1 MADIS
6 DDEIDAAL
14 RRGQE
19 AHQNEPQAAAA
30 RYDPQAGLIIVDL
43 TNGCSFSFPCRVVQV
58 LADASDEQIASVE
71 VLGQGFGL
79 HWEALDLDLSVSGL
93 LAGRFAPRRK

>member
-6 DDEIDAAL
+6 DAEIDAAL
-14 RRGQE
+14 RRGHD
-19 AHQNEPQAAAA
+19 AHQNEPRAAAA
-30 RYDPQAGLIIVDL
+30 RYDRQAGVIIVDL
-43 TNGCSFSFPCRVVQV
+43 TNSCSFSFPSRVVPV
-58 LADASDEQIASVE
+58 LAGASDEQIASVE

-79 HWEALDLDLSVSGL
+79 HWEALDLDLPVSGL